1 MSARLLLA
9 EGYPADTMVEMW
21 RPNTDEWAL
30 RGRLAN
36 IATTLMDGESSAGCA
51 KCRNRLR
58 RHRTKKLKETKMDE
72 RDLQLMPWK
81 RDLMTDDEL
90 RQWLASREEAGSK
103 IDVETCEIGCWYAGS
118 FDPYGVREGLGDLS
132 PELDGYIDKFNFVR
146 SPESSGWVCEVICH
160 PIKATPST
168 TASIVRRTKN
178 EETTD
183 CLPGPGDVAAQHQ
196 RMGHYEVGSGRLPRA
211 GCAKNRVPV
220 RFPGMAAT
228 NVAGG
233 RVR

>member
-9 EGYPADTMVEMW
+9 EGYPADTMVELW

-36 IATTLMDGESSAGCA
+36 IATTLMDGESSGLRHM
-51 KCRNRLR
+51 RNRVR
-58 RHRTKKLKETKMDE
+58 RHRAKKLKETKMDE

-118 FDPYGVREGLGDLS
+118 FDPYGIREGLGDLS

-146 SPESSGWVCEVICH
+146 SPESSGWVCEG
-160 PIKATPST
+160 
-168 TASIVRRTKN
+168 
-178 EETTD
+178 D
-183 CLPGPGDVAAQHQ
+183 LPPDK
-196 RMGHYEVGSGRLPRA
+196 GHALYDRIHREA
-211 GCAKNRVPV
+211 DQK
-220 RFPGMAAT
+220 
-228 NVAGG
+228 
-233 RVR
+233 